1 MRCFSQAEAAWIRV
15 NERRGG
21 APSQGKS
28 HTQCA
33 QRRHLGFGNR
43 AIARCMIA
51 LFMTTEEYLMKV
63 VTALMFSLSLKA
75 TRQFAFRPVL

>member
-1 MRCFSQAEAAWIRV
+1 
-15 NERRGG
+15 
-21 APSQGKS
+21 
-28 HTQCA
+28 
-33 QRRHLGFGNR
+33 
-43 AIARCMIA
+43 MIA